1 MKAPGGVPGEG
12 FSLVEEISGED
23 GSSTAGSSAKEI
35 CAAGTGVEIV
45 AGKAE
50 GRLLTQQRWSAGCG

>member
-12 FSLVEEISGED
+12 FAVAEEISRED
-23 GSSTAGSSAKEI
+23 GSNTAGSFAEEI
-35 CAAGTGVEIV
+35 CAVYTGVKIL

-50 GRLLTQQRWSAGCG
+50 G